1 VNVPYLCES
10 LLSCSSPC
18 CEWSACCHVVLS
30 GELIEPSIIVVSRC
44 AAACD
49 RGRAVEHLSVMQRN
63 VDKKWNAAV

>member
-1 VNVPYLCES
+1 
-10 LLSCSSPC
+10 
-18 CEWSACCHVVLS
+18 VVLS

-63 VDKKWNAAV
+63 VNKKWNAAV